1 MPSLLPSRYYPEPHD
16 PHGLDPQPPVRP
28 SGPIGI
34 LVVNLGTPDEP
45 SAPAIRRYLAQ
56 FLSDPRVIEI
66 PQWIWRIILHGI
78 ILRTRPRTL
87 VPRYRGIWLEQ
98 GSPLVVY
105 SQAQATGLEKALQ
118 MEGADVRVM
127 LAMRYGN
134 PSIEAGIDALR
145 KKGGERILT
154 VPLYPQYAASTT
166 ATVVDAVTA
175 YTARLRNQ
183 PELRFIKRYQD
194 DPGYIQ
200 ALVSKLTAFW
210 NVHGKPERLL
220 LSFHGLPQRTILQGD
235 PYHRDCMDT
244 VRAIKAHLP
253 QEDAERVYVS
263 FQSRFGAEKWLQPYT
278 EPTLKAW
285 AQEGIKHIDV
295 MCPGFLADCLET
307 LEEIQEECREAFL
320 HAGGETFRYI
330 PCLNDDAQWVEA
342 LSQIVR
348 RHLSGWSEKA

>member
-1 MPSLLPSRYYPEPHD
+1 
-16 PHGLDPQPPVRP
+16 
-28 SGPIGI
+28 
-34 LVVNLGTPDEP
+34 VVNLGTPDEP
-45 SAPAIRRYLAQ
+45 SAPAIRRYLGQ

-66 PQWIWRIILHGI
+66 PQWVWQIILHGV
-78 ILRTRPRTL
+78 ILRTRPRKL

-105 SQAQATGLEKALQ
+105 SRAQAVGLEKQLHS
-118 MEGADVRVM
+118 EGADVRVV

-134 PSIEAGIDALR
+134 PSIQAGMEALR
-145 KKGGERILT
+145 RQGCERILI

-166 ATVVDAVTA
+166 ATVVDAVA
-175 YTARLRNQ
+175 GYAARLRNQ

-194 DPGYIQ
+194 DPVYIQ
-200 ALVSKLTAFW
+200 SLVGKLTGFW
-210 NVHGKPERLL
+210 DQHGKPERLL

-253 QEDAERVYVS
+253 PEDAKRVYVS

-278 EPTLKAW
+278 EPTLKTW
-285 AQEGIKHIDV
+285 AQEGVKHVDV

-307 LEEIQEECREAFL
+307 LEEIQQECREAFL

-330 PCLNDDAQWVEA
+330 PCLNDDERWIQGLAK
-342 LSQIVR
+342 IVR
-348 RHLSGWSEKA
+348 QHLLGWLEVA

>member
-1 MPSLLPSRYYPEPHD
+1 MPSLLPSRYYRESND
-16 PHGLDPQPPVRP
+16 PHGLEPQPPVRP
-28 SGPIGI
+28 AGPIGV

-66 PQWIWRIILHGI
+66 PQWIWRFILHGI
-78 ILRTRPRTL
+78 ILRTRPRKL

-105 SQAQATGLEKALQ
+105 SQAQADGLEARLQ
-118 MEGADVRVM
+118 SAGADVRVK

-134 PSIEAGIDALR
+134 PSIPAGIDALR
-145 KKGGERILT
+145 KQGCERILIA
-154 VPLYPQYAASTT
+154 PLYPQYAASTT
-166 ATVVDAVTA
+166 ATVVDAVSGYA
-175 YTARLRNQ
+175 ARLRNQ

-200 ALVSKLTAFW
+200 ALASKLTAFW
-210 NVHGKPERLL
+210 DRHGRPERLL

-244 VRAIKAHLP
+244 VRALKAQLSDD
-253 QEDAERVYVS
+253 DAGRVHVS

-285 AQEGIKHIDV
+285 AQEGVKHVDV

-307 LEEIQEECREAFL
+307 LEEIHEECREAFL
-320 HAGGETFRYI
+320 HAGGDTFRYI
-330 PCLNDDAQWVEA
+330 PCLNDDEKWVQA
-342 LSQIVR
+342 LTNIVK
-348 RHLSGWSEKA
+348 RHLQGWSQAA

>member
-1 MPSLLPSRYYPEPHD
+1 MPSLLPTRYQPEPED
-16 PHGLDPQPPVRP
+16 PYGLDPQPPAREL
-28 SGPIGI
+28 GPIGI

-45 SAPAIRRYLAQ
+45 SAAAIRRYLAE

-66 PQWIWRIILHGI
+66 PLWAWQIILHGI
-78 ILRTRPRTL
+78 ILRTRPRKL
-87 VPRYRGIWLEQ
+87 VPRYQGIWLEQ

-105 SQAQATGLEKALQ
+105 SKAQARGLETQLRS
-118 MEGADVRVM
+118 EGENIRVE

-134 PSIEAGIDALR
+134 PSIQAGLDALR
-145 KKGGERILT
+145 KQGCERILT

-166 ATVVDAVTA
+166 ATVVDAVTGYA
-175 YTARLRNQ
+175 ARLRNQ
-183 PELRFIKRYQD
+183 PELRFIKRYHD
-194 DPGYIQ
+194 DPGYIES
-200 ALVSKLTAFW
+200 LVRKLTDFW
-210 NVHGKPERLL
+210 SENGKPERLL

-244 VRAIKAHLP
+244 VRAIKALLP
-253 QEDAERVYVS
+253 PEDAQRVYVS

-278 EPTLKAW
+278 EPTLQSW
-285 AQEGIKHIDV
+285 AAEGVKRVDV

-330 PCLNDDAQWVEA
+330 PCLNDDPQWVQA
-342 LSQIVR
+342 LTSIVR
-348 RHLSGWSEKA
+348 RQLVGWSGTA